1 MSRNELIEKTTT
13 YIQMLHEDKMKEVL
27 NFAEYLL
34 FKQEEREIQ
43 EGIKILASQSK
54 SFSFLEQEEEIY
66 SKEDLI
72 ERYK

>member
-1 MSRNELIEKTTT
+1 MNRNELIEKTAA
-13 YIQMLHEDKMKEVL
+13 YVQMLHEDKMKEVL

-34 FKQEEREIQ
+34 FKQEEFELQ

-54 SFSFLEQEEEIY
+54 NFAFLDQEEEIY
-66 SKEDLI
+66 TKADLI

>member
-13 YIQMLHEDKMKEVL
+13 YVQMLHEDQMKEVL

-34 FKQEEREIQ
+34 YEQEEREIQ

-66 SKEDLI
+66 TKEDLI